1 MSDND
6 QTSADD
12 KTHEPTQQKLRKSR
26 EQGDVPYS
34 MEATAAV
41 TYGAL
46 FLTILIF
53 AGWMS
58 MDIFAALTPFL
69 SEPEAVAMAFASPDH
84 QKVAGDLVFRTF
96 RATLI
101 LLLILVLGVLVSASV
116 QRAFAFSLSKI
127 KPKISRLSI
136 ISNAKNKYG
145 PEGLSEFVKKF
156 AKLCAIMAIVL
167 FAVKDR
173 FLELPE
179 LIGKPANAL
188 PLYYFKE
195 TIFFIGLITGAAT
208 LIGFLDLPWR
218 KFQHEKRLRMSHEE
232 MKRENKETEGDPMF
246 KGARRQR
253 AEAIATNRMMADV
266 PNADII
272 IVNPTHY
279 ATALK
284 WDRARGAAPVCVAKG
299 VDEVA
304 ARIRRTAAEH
314 GVPIRRDPPTARSI
328 YAMVDVGKEIKR
340 EHFAAVAAAIHY
352 ADQVRKKKIRAEEG
366 Q

>member
-1 MSDND
+1 MSDNE

-12 KTHEPTQQKLRKSR
+12 KIHEPTEQKLRKSR

-34 MEATAAV
+34 MEATAAI
-41 TYGAL
+41 TYGVFFIAI
-46 FLTILIF
+46 LTYS
-53 AGWMS
+53 GWMS
-58 MDIFAALTPFL
+58 MDIFAALAPFL
-69 SEPEAVAMAFASPDH
+69 SNPEAIALAFASPN
-84 QKVAGDLVFRTF
+84 QQEVAGDLLFRSF
-96 RATLI
+96 RAVIL
-101 LLLILVLGVLVSASV
+101 LLLILIVGVIASATV

-127 KPKISRLSI
+127 KPKLSRLSI
-136 ISNAKNKYG
+136 LTNAKNKYG
-145 PEGLSEFVKKF
+145 PEGLSEFVKKS

-173 FLELPE
+173 FFDLPT

-188 PLYYFKE
+188 PTYFFKE
-195 TIFFIGLITGAAT
+195 TIFFIGLITGVAA

-218 KFQHEKRLRMSHEE
+218 KFQHSKRLRMSHEE
-232 MKRENKETEGDPMF
+232 MKRENKETEGDPML

-253 AEAIATNRMMADV
+253 AEAIATNRMMAEV

-284 WDRARGAAPVCVAKG
+284 WDRARGLTPVCIAKG

-304 ARIRRTAAEH
+304 ARIRKTAAEH

-352 ADQVRKKKIRAEEG
+352 ADQVRKKKIRADES
-366 Q
+366 